1 MHHPSPFSRTAA
13 ALLALAAAAALT
25 GCGRKQQD
33 TQSSPASAPAAA
45 EQHATTGESHLPPG
59 IDWFQGDVDA
69 AFAAAKSAPKP
80 LFLYW
85 GAEWCPPCAQIK
97 ATIFNRREFQERSR
111 LFVPVYL
118 DGDVP
123 SAQKQAERF
132 GVVGYPTM
140 ILFRPD
146 GTEITR
152 LPGGVDIERYAKI
165 LDVALADARPVKDI
179 LAAATGG
186 ADVSRNDWQLLAYY
200 DWPTDNG
207 RVLADSQRLHTF
219 QVLAER
225 CPPDMGPDCARLYFE
240 YLGAAAAVASDGK
253 SPLTGLD
260 RAIARKKLVE
270 LLDSPAVDRANVQN
284 LLYASQDVIGLL
296 SDSSSPERRELT
308 TAWGSALDRVS
319 AGQGDDALSAADQL
333 KLLRAR
339 VMLVQLDAPDA
350 PLSPALQDQIRQAV
364 ARVDSRTT
372 DTYARQAAINAAANL
387 YFTAGMGEDANRLLV
402 AELGKTKSP
411 YYFMLDLADIA
422 EKAGRKDEAV
432 QWLGQ
437 AYAGA
442 QGPATRFQWGYSYL
456 VGLLEMTPE
465 DAKKIE
471 TVGLQVI
478 GELGEDQDA
487 FYQRTRLRLDQLSA
501 KLLDWGQSGEAAKV
515 VEKLRKRTM
524 PICAGLPE
532 GDEGRAN
539 CERFL
544 KPASPANRGA

>member
-1 MHHPSPFSRTAA
+1 MALVLLAATAA
-13 ALLALAAAAALT
+13 LA
-25 GCGRKQQD
+25 GCGRAQQD
-33 TQSSPASAPAAA
+33 TPAAPASSPSVAD
-45 EQHATTGESHLPPG
+45 QHSTAGGSHLPPG

-97 ATIFNRREFQERSR
+97 STIFNRREFQERSR

-118 DGDVP
+118 DGDIP

-179 LAAATGG
+179 LAAATSG
-186 ADVSRNDWQLLAYY
+186 ADMTRNDWQLLAYY

-207 RVLADSQRLHTF
+207 RALPKSERLHTF
-219 QVLAER
+219 QVLAGR
-225 CPPDMGPDCARLYFE
+225 CPPDMAPDCARLYFE
-240 YLGAAAAVASDGK
+240 YLGAAAEEAGNGA

-260 RAIARKKLVE
+260 RAISRKRLVE

-284 LLYASQDVIGLL
+284 LLYGSKDVIELL
-296 SDSSSPERRELT
+296 SDAGSAERRELT
-308 TAWGSALDRVS
+308 SAWGAALDRVS
-319 AGQGDDALSAADQL
+319 AGEGDAPLSDADQL
-333 KLLRAR
+333 KLLLAR
-339 VMLVQLDAPDA
+339 VMLVQLDAPDQ
-350 PLSPALQDQIRQAV
+350 PLPPALQQEIREAV
-364 ARVDSRTT
+364 ARVDAEVTNS
-372 DTYARQAAINAAANL
+372 YARQAAINAAANL
-387 YFTAGMGEDANRLLV
+387 YFTADMDEDANRLLV

-432 QWLGQ
+432 QWLAQ

-456 VGLLEMTPE
+456 VGLLEMTPA
-465 DAKKIE
+465 DAKTIE

-478 GELGEDQDA
+478 GELGEDPDA
-487 FYQRTRLRLDQLSA
+487 FYQRTRLRLDQLST
-501 KLLDWGQSGEAAKV
+501 KLLDWGQSGDAAKV
-515 VEKLRKRTM
+515 VEKLRDRTAT
-524 PICAGLPE
+524 ICAGLPE
-532 GDEGRAN
+532 GDEGRAS
-539 CERFL
+539 CEHFL
-544 KPASPANRGA
+544 KPAAPASQGA

>member
-1 MHHPSPFSRTAA
+1 MALVLLAAA
-13 ALLALAAAAALT
+13 ALLA
-25 GCGRKQQD
+25 GCGRAQQD
-33 TQSSPASAPAAA
+33 TSAAPSSAPGTAD
-45 EQHATTGESHLPPG
+45 QHSTASGSHLPPG
-59 IDWFQGDVDA
+59 IDWFPGDVDA

-97 ATIFNRREFQERSR
+97 STIFNQREFQERSR

-118 DGDVP
+118 DGDIP

-152 LPGGVDIERYAKI
+152 LPGGVDIERYARI

-179 LAAATGG
+179 VAAATSG
-186 ADVSRNDWQLLAYY
+186 ADMTRNDWQLLAYY

-207 RVLADSQRLHTF
+207 RALQASQRLQTF
-219 QVLAER
+219 KTLAER
-225 CPPDMGPDCARLYFE
+225 CPPDMAPDCARLYFE
-240 YLGAAAAVASDGK
+240 YLGAVAAAADDGK
-253 SPLTGLD
+253 SPLSGLD

-270 LLDSPAVDRANVQN
+270 LLNSPAVDRANAQN
-284 LLYASQDVIGLL
+284 LFYGSEEVIGLL
-296 SDSSSPERRELT
+296 SDPGSTERRELT
-308 TAWGSALDRVS
+308 NAWGAALDQVS
-319 AGQGDDALSAADQL
+319 AGEGDDALSAADQL
-333 KLLRAR
+333 KLLLAR
-339 VMLVQLDAPDA
+339 VMLVQLDSPDQ
-350 PLSPALQDQIRQAV
+350 PLPPAMQDQIRQAV
-364 ARVDSRTT
+364 ARVDAEVSNS
-372 DTYARQAAINAAANL
+372 YARQAAINAAANL
-387 YFTAGMGEDANRLLV
+387 YFTADMGEDANRLLV
-402 AELGKTKSP
+402 AELGKTRSP

-432 QWLGQ
+432 KWLGQ

-456 VGLLEMTPE
+456 VGLLEMTPA
-465 DAKKIE
+465 DAKTIE

-478 GELGEDQDA
+478 GELGEDPDA
-487 FYQRTRLRLDQLSA
+487 FYQRTRLRLDQLST
-501 KLLDWGQSGEAAKV
+501 KLLDWGQSGDAAKV
-515 VEKLRKRTM
+515 VDKLRNSTAE
-524 PICAGLPE
+524 ICAGLPE

-544 KPASPANRGA
+544 KPASPARQGA